1 MFSNHLLY
9 VSMSR
14 AEKRWGFEWL
24 AILLVSCI
32 LQPLRSTSMME
43 FLFQGGNFL
52 AAILIF
58 RKFLVSSWQI
68 PHTSL
73 LSICRMAVLGAFL
86 AWLANLLTNDLLY
99 FYLPRWFYYDDFGP
113 HFYNVLKQDI
123 LMAQLAENPT
133 LTFFAVVIFAPIAE
147 ELFHRGLVF
156 GNLVQKNLAAA
167 YIISV
172 ALYAFLPLVS
182 LFGHLPGEYIVISFL
197 QYIPMGV
204 MFAWIY
210 TRTES
215 IYTPI
220 LAHILLNGASFL
232 AMR

>member
-1 MFSNHLLY
+1 MFSNQLLY
-9 VSMSR
+9 VNMTR
-14 AEKRWGFEWL
+14 EEKRWGFAWL
-24 AILLVSCI
+24 TLL
-32 LQPLRSTSMME
+32 LAGTLLHPLRSTSMME

-68 PHTSL
+68 PHTTFG
-73 LSICRMAVLGAFL
+73 SIFRMAVLGAFL
-86 AWLANLLTNDLLY
+86 AWLANLLTNDLIY
-99 FYLPRWFYYDDFGP
+99 FYLPKWFYYDDFGP
-113 HFYNVLKQDI
+113 HFYNVWKQDI
-123 LMAQLAENPT
+123 LTAQMEANPA
-133 LTFFAVVIFAPIAE
+133 LTFFAAAVFAPIVE
-147 ELFHRGLVF
+147 ELFHRGLIF
-156 GNLVQKNLAAA
+156 GHLVRKNLAAA
-167 YIISV
+167 YIVSV
-172 ALYAFLPLVS
+172 ALYAFIPLVS
-182 LFGHLPGEYIVISFL
+182 LFGVLPGEYIVISFL

-220 LAHILLNGASFL
+220 LAHILLNGSSFL